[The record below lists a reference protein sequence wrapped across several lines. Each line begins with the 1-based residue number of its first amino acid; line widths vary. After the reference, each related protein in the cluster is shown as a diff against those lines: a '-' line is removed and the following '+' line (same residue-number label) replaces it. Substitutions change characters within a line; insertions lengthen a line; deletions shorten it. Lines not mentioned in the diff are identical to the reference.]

1 MIREFNVEAG
11 SGWEFQ
17 SLLEHLGAWC
27 ATSGRAGKQGRN
39 MARHKS
45 QASSGNTDFNV
56 MKLWESVEYFRDK
69 FQCVGIGTVSCKN
82 DFERWYFP
90 LVRDQNTYRYF
101 PEEWIREKCFYLLKL
116 SIFYQIFYQLCYP
129 VCISV

>member
-1 MIREFNVEAG
+1 MGISKSSGASG
-11 SGWEFQ
+11 SMVCHFWQ
-17 SLLEHLGAWC
+17 SRKARL
-27 ATSGRAGKQGRN
+27 RN

-56 MKLWESVEYFRDK
+56 MKLRESVEYFRDK

-90 LVRDQNTYRYF
+90 LVREQNTYRYL
-101 PEEWIREKCFYLLKL
+101 PEEWIREKCSSLLSAVLPSVYLHRVKM
-116 SIFYQIFYQLCYP
+116 Q
-129 VCISV
+129 